1 MAGKQVRTYLKRAEW
16 QGYQI
21 LMRKCG
27 ISAYALAVACI
38 RIQLRRMD
46 LLRGPET
53 PDEMFIKELEQKK
66 ERT

>member
-1 MAGKQVRTYLKRAEW
+1 MAGKAIRTYLKSREW
-16 QGYQI
+16 EGFQI

-53 PDEMFIKELEQKK
+53 PDELFIKKLESKK
-66 ERT
+66 ESK